1 MAFSHTLF
9 MLSHV
14 WHMRKQQVRCVCHL
28 LHFLI
33 GLPPTRDAK
42 NKCKSVERVSNRLQ
56 FMRCAVFSF
65 SFLVV
70 FLFFFLCCC
79 ALSCALL
86 HDFLSTLCCC
96 CSLLPSLL
104 GLTQIL
110 SVAARR
116 KTLPKVLIWLRTF
129 NVAQLAGWQQ
139 TAAGRFSLIV
149 QFSVSCLFWAA
160 AVAPLPPNPSS
171 HLLLLLPSH
180 MCKNLWC
187 KN

>member
-1 MAFSHTLF
+1 MYVTCCTSSLACPQRGTLKTNAKV
-9 MLSHV
+9 LN
-14 WHMRKQQVRCVCHL
+14 VCQIVYNL
-28 LHFLI
+28 
-33 GLPPTRDAK
+33 
-42 NKCKSVERVSNRLQ
+42 
-56 FMRCAVFSF
+56 CAVLCFPFLFSL
-65 SFLVV
+65 SF
-70 FLFFFLCCC
+70 FLFFSLCCC

-139 TAAGRFSLIV
+139 TAASRFSLIV

-160 AVAPLPPNPSS
+160 AVPLPLFSPSVAVALAYVQES
-171 HLLLLLPSH
+171 LV
-180 MCKNLWC
+180 
-187 KN
+187 